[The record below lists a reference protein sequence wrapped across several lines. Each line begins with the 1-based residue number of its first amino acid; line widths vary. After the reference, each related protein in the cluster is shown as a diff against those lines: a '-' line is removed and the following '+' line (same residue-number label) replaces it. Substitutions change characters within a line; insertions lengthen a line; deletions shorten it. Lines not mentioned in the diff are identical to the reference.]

1 MRTARKLLTTLVL
14 GASATMLA
22 AHGHAQTADPAYPTK
37 PVKLLV
43 AFAPGG
49 ATDFFGRMMAEK
61 LHSRMG
67 QPFVV
72 ENRVGAGGAVA
83 AAATARA
90 PADGYT
96 LLVTN
101 RSFTTTPVTTKVA
114 YDAVK
119 DFDPVGNMVT
129 SYWCFAS
136 SKKSGLKTLSDMV
149 SYARSNPGMLT
160 YGSIGI
166 GSQLQLET
174 EDFFHKHN
182 LKGVHVPYTGVGPAI
197 TALARGEIDIL
208 FTDPG
213 AVTPMAVADRVNI
226 MAVAGPKRLA
236 PLPNAPTATEA
247 GFPDLAGVGSWQ
259 AIFAPKGTPPAILD
273 ALNEQIAGV
282 MSLPDVLA
290 TLPMR
295 AMTADGGRRD
305 RLGDMVQSDM
315 VKWTQVAEQAGIKPE
330 Q

>member
-1 MRTARKLLTTLVL
+1 MRALKKLIAVLAWILTAMG
-14 GASATMLA
+14 GAA
-22 AHGHAQTADPAYPTK
+22 HAQTADTGYPAK

-49 ATDFFGRMMAEK
+49 ATDFFGRLVGEK
-61 LHSRMG
+61 LQSRMG

-72 ENRVGAGGAVA
+72 ENRVGAGGGI
-83 AAATARA
+83 AATAVARS

-101 RSFTTTPVTTKVA
+101 RSFTTTPMTTKA
-114 YDAVK
+114 TYDPVK
-119 DFDPVGNMVT
+119 DLEPVANMVT

-136 SKKSGLKTLSDMV
+136 SKTSNLRTLADLV
-149 SYARSNPGMLT
+149 RVARANPGKLT

-174 EDFFHKHN
+174 ENFFYAHD

-213 AVTPMAVADRVNI
+213 AVIPMAQADRVHI
-226 MAVAGPKRLA
+226 MAVAGPSRLA
-236 PLPNAPTATEA
+236 PLPNVPTATEA
-247 GFPDLAGVGSWQ
+247 GFPDLAAVGSWQ
-259 AIFAPKGTPPAILD
+259 AIFAPKGTPPSILN
-273 ALNEQIAGV
+273 ALNEQVRAV
-282 MSLPDVLA
+282 MSLSEVVSI
-290 TLPMR
+290 LPAR
-295 AMTADGGRRD
+295 AMTPDGRARD
-305 RLGDMVQSDM
+305 TLAQMVQADM
-315 VKWTQVAEQAGIKPE
+315 QRWPPIVKRAGIQPE
-330 Q
+330 